1 MLETVQKKWW
11 VLLLRGILLLI
22 FGILALVTPGMVLA
36 TMLFYFGFIAIF
48 SGIFV
53 IIEGFMSSEDKG
65 TIILEGIFYILFGLL
80 FLIMPGFVVSF
91 TLYFIAFWALI
102 AGIFMIVKAIK
113 LRKVIQNEW
122 LIILNGIITVI
133 LGLLIF
139 ANVFAGAE
147 ILVMVF
153 GFYAILSGI
162 MMMMISFKVKGL
174 KK

>member
-1 MLETVQKKWW
+1 MRQTPPLVGGVVDINYVQ
-11 VLLLRGILLLI
+11 LST
-22 FGILALVTPGMVLA
+22 TP
-36 TMLFYFGFIAIF
+36 I
-48 SGIFV
+48 S
-53 IIEGFMSSEDKG
+53 
-65 TIILEGIFYILFGLL
+65 
-80 FLIMPGFVVSF
+80 
-91 TLYFIAFWALI
+91 AFWALI

-122 LIILNGIITVI
+122 LIIFNGIITVI
-133 LGLLIF
+133 LGILIF